1 MYGHAF
7 GFMLYVTCNML
18 HAAFSS
24 MGGAT
29 CRHCRLWN
37 DRVQQF
43 FPLDDVMNE
52 SGLLAY
58 VAAAGSDVAHPSSRG
73 FAAAAGVAQQRH

>member
-1 MYGHAF
+1 
-7 GFMLYVTCNML
+7 
-18 HAAFSS
+18 

>member
-1 MYGHAF
+1 
-7 GFMLYVTCNML
+7 
-18 HAAFSS
+18 

-73 FAAAAGVAQQRH
+73 FAAAAGVEQQRH